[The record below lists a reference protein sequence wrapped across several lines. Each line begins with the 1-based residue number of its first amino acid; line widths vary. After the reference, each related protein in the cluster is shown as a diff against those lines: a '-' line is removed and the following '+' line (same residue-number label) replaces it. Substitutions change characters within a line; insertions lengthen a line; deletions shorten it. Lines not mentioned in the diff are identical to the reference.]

1 MLTRLLGLTMV
12 ASFIGV
18 HCCKARLT
26 YPSVKSP
33 RCKNVA
39 QKIIMTMV
47 DHRDHH
53 RDHHYHPDHQYLDL
67 ADDCQENYPTVCV
80 NNTRKLRFDSYK
92 FVMIQE
98 QMVLIYVQLS
108 NCPLP
113 AFSFFS
119 ETITNSRMKVFV

>member
-39 QKIIMTMV
+39 QKIIMTML

-53 RDHHYHPDHQYLDL
+53 RDHHQDHHYHPDHQDLDL

-98 QMVLIYVQLS
+98 QMVLICPIVQC
-108 NCPLP
+108 N
-113 AFSFFS
+113 FF
-119 ETITNSRMKVFV
+119 

>member
-39 QKIIMTMV
+39 QKIIMTML

-53 RDHHYHPDHQYLDL
+53 RDHHQDHHYHPDHQDLDL

-98 QMVLIYVQLS
+98 
-108 NCPLP
+108 
-113 AFSFFS
+113 
-119 ETITNSRMKVFV
+119 